1 MSRICTICARAGS
14 KGVPGKNT
22 RLLLGKPL
30 LAHSILQ
37 AQESDLFDAI
47 AVSSES
53 DDILSVAA
61 EWGDVHLIR
70 RPDEMANDTAS
81 KLPPIRHAALTVEEK
96 TGVTFDVIVD
106 LDVTSPLRNIDDI
119 KGAVALL
126 EARNV
131 TNILTGAPARKNPYF
146 NILERGSDGTIG
158 LSKRLPGDR
167 LERRQDTP
175 DCFDA
180 NAAVYV
186 WRRDDFV
193 ARPDV
198 FYGDTLLYEMPEERS
213 HDIDTPLDFEFVEF
227 LMRKR
232 DAR

>member
-1 MSRICTICARAGS
+1 MTRVCIICARAGS
-14 KGVPGKNT
+14 KGVPGKNV
-22 RLLLGKPL
+22 RPLLGKPL

-37 AQESDLFDAI
+37 AQESGLFDAI

-53 DDILSVAA
+53 DEILSVAA
-61 EWGDVHLIR
+61 EWGDVHLVR

-81 KLPPIRHAALTVEEK
+81 KLPPIRHAVLTVEENM
-96 TGVTFDVIVD
+96 GVTFDVIVD
-106 LDVTSPLRNIDDI
+106 LDVTSPLRNIEDI

-126 EARNV
+126 EDRNV

-146 NILERGSDGTIG
+146 NILERGHDGVVG
-158 LSKRLPGDR
+158 LSKKLPGDR

-198 FYGDTLLYEMPEERS
+198 FYADTLLFEMPEERS
-213 HDIDTPLDFEFVEF
+213 NDIDTPLDFEFVEF
-227 LMRKR
+227 LMSRR
-232 DAR
+232 TAN